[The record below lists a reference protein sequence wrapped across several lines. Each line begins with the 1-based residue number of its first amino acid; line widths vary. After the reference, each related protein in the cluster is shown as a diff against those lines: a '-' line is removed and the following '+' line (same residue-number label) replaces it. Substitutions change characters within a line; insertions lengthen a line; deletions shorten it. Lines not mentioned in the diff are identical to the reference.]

1 MTLRGD
7 RFTRCFARR
16 RNGLKG
22 FAGTPPPFV
31 LQSSLSDF
39 YVEYTLNFQPEEP
52 AQRVFI
58 LSELHTNIQDAFNEH
73 GVQILSPHFMSQPEH
88 SVVVPRERW
97 WSAPADRTSLR
108 VRATESCFGCS
119 PGQTRRERLGVPCS
133 PARWPRLPQYAWR

>member
-1 MTLRGD
+1 VATGSRDALPG
-7 RFTRCFARR
+7 
-16 RNGLKG
+16 G
-22 FAGTPPPFV
+22 GTDSRDSPDAATFV

-97 WSAPADRTSLR
+97 WSAPADRNR
-108 VRATESCFGCS
+108 
-119 PGQTRRERLGVPCS
+119 
-133 PARWPRLPQYAWR
+133 